1 MSTGNL
7 GDMLRQVTRV
17 RKDIDRVQEDLK
29 NRYVQAGAGGGGS
42 GGDLVEVTL
51 SGKQQLVKIALNE
64 RLFAPG
70 PDGKV
75 DIALIEDLIVAAFA
89 KGMEKSRAL
98 MKEEVEKATGDAGVG
113 NMLSGLLSGMT

>member
-42 GGDLVEVTL
+42 GDDLVEVTL

-70 PDGKV
+70 SDGKV
-75 DIALIEDLIVAAFA
+75 DIALIEDLIVAALA

-98 MKEEVEKATGDAGVG
+98 MKDEIEKATGDAGIG

>member
-17 RKDIDRVQEDLK
+17 RKDIDKVQEDLK
-29 NRYVQAGAGGGGS
+29 NRYVQAGAGGGS
-42 GGDLVEVTL
+42 GDDLVEITL

-64 RLFAPG
+64 SLFAPG
-70 PDGKV
+70 SDGKV
-75 DIALIEDLIVAAFA
+75 DIALIEDLIVAAHA
-89 KGMEKSRAL
+89 KAMEKSRAL
-98 MKEEVEKATGDAGVG
+98 MKEEIEKATGDVGIG

>member
-1 MSTGNL
+1 
-7 GDMLRQVTRV
+7 MLRQVTRV

-42 GGDLVEVTL
+42 GDDLVEVTL
-51 SGKQQLVKIALNE
+51 SGKQQLVKISLSE

-75 DIALIEDLIVAAFA
+75 DTALIEDLIVAAVA

-98 MKEEVEKATGDAGVG
+98 MKNEIEKTTGDAGVG
-113 NMLSGLLSGMT
+113 NMLSSLLTGLT